1 MMVMLLII
9 VMAALQRRF
18 RGMML
23 VMMVVV
29 MAALQGGVGA
39 LARRGAGFVV
49 HQERIGDGAIMM
61 ENRLFDLRAQPF
73 DFFSKIARG
82 AEFGFGFSF
91 SEFRRLPQLQR
102 FDDKN
107 TGGNKEHARQSARGE
122 RDAGR
127 PQH

>member
-9 VMAALQRRF
+9 VMAALQRRL
-18 RGMML
+18 RGMMI
-23 VMMVVV
+23 VTMVVI

-61 ENRLFDLRAQPF
+61 QHSLLNLGAKPS
-73 DFFSKIARG
+73 DFLGKVARG

-91 SEFRRLPQLQR
+91 SEFRRLP
-102 FDDKN
+102 
-107 TGGNKEHARQSARGE
+107 
-122 RDAGR
+122 
-127 PQH
+127 